1 MSTESDSLYMVWCI
15 QSLWEVNI
23 FHLDGAVN
31 AVAYVGASVGL
42 TLFVAL
48 CGGWYLRLSGTSVGQ
63 RRSDDLQADLARV

>member
-1 MSTESDSLYMVWCI
+1 MSTESDSLRYGVCI

-31 AVAYVGASVGL
+31 AVAYVAASLGL
-42 TLFVAL
+42 ILLVAL
-48 CGGWYLRLSGTSVGQ
+48 CGGWYLHFSGTSVGQ